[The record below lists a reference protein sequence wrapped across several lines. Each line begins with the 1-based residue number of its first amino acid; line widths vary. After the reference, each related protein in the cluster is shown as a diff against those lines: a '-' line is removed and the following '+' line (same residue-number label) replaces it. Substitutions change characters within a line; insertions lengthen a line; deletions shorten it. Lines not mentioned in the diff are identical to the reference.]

1 MAATPQPASPG
12 FGGPA
17 APAPP
22 EETFDARR
30 TDLAAKL
37 RDYGRRYPTAVAG
50 GIILVLLALV
60 AVIAPLIAPD
70 PVRLNP
76 INRLKPPSG
85 DFWFGADFLGRD
97 IYARVIYGTRISL
110 TVGLAVAAISVVGGS
125 RSDSSRATCAGSTR
139 W

>member
-1 MAATPQPASPG
+1 M
-12 FGGPA
+12 
-17 APAPP
+17 
-22 EETFDARR
+22 
-30 TDLAAKL
+30 
-37 RDYGRRYPTAVAG
+37 
-50 GIILVLLALV
+50 
-60 AVIAPLIAPD
+60 
-70 PVRLNP
+70 RLNP

-125 RSDSSRATCAGSTR
+125 RSGSSPGTSAGSTR